1 MVVFSVGGRGE
12 EEAKGAGEEGEEG
25 EEIKGGERREGGEAD
40 AAVHCEGAEAGG
52 DPSSRA
58 AERARPAEAERWWSG
73 WRMMRR
79 EEGDG
84 ESHSAGSSGHSGG
97 GGRVREAETGHA

>member
-1 MVVFSVGGRGE
+1 MFSVGGGRE

-25 EEIKGGERREGGEAD
+25 EEIKGGERSEGGEAD

-58 AERARPAEAERWWSG
+58 AERARSAEAERWWSG
-73 WRMMRR
+73 WRVMRR

-84 ESHSAGSSGHSGG
+84 ESHSGSSEHSGG